1 MATSITS
8 ASLTVEVVED
18 LTLDGRQLGGT
29 TSKTITGINQ
39 APGAIVTVP
48 FATNGLALFSLF
60 TAPGLGQYVGTDLK
74 YCRIT
79 NKDSANFITL
89 LFKNLSPDSS
99 FAVKVGALESYV
111 WWNDQ
116 FDSDPSGQDIDNVT
130 LDDII
135 SVIAKADTADCEVEF
150 FLALAS

>member
-1 MATSITS
+1 MASTIST
-8 ASLTVEVVED
+8 ATLTVDIVED
-18 LTLDGRQLGGT
+18 LTLDGRQVGKT
-29 TSKTITGINQ
+29 TTKAITGINQ

-79 NKDSANFITL
+79 NKDGENFITL
-89 LFKNLSPDSS
+89 LFKNLAPDSS
-99 FAVKVGALESYV
+99 FAVKLGAGESYV

-116 FDSDPSGQDIDNVT
+116 FDSNPTSQDIDNVT
-130 LDDII
+130 FDDII
-135 SVIAKADTADCEVEF
+135 SVVAKANTADCEVEF
-150 FLALAS
+150 LLALAS